1 MLKSNIETL
10 IENKEIKPEQL
21 PDNSQIQKEAKQL
34 TDNNPHND
42 EVNNAA
48 VEDFVKD
55 FVKQPKNT
63 QTIDWD
69 KVKVY
74 KPNEDS
80 YYKVSDDFD
89 WKNNPDHEP
98 DFIEIKDKKDDYQK
112 DEDFLGPD
120 EYIDENGNIQVD
132 PNWKPENADEDFL
145 GPDEYIDENGN
156 IQVDPN
162 WKPENADEDFVGPDE
177 QLAVINSGLPAEIK
191 NEPDYDTSDY
201 NFDWDYDIQTLG
213 VKSPEEIPDA
223 PVENAEQAK
232 SKQRLMNWLKSR
244 GHGFIMPEPSAS
256 NISPE
261 EATNNKA
268 SGSGRAAGSSLLGNI
283 GDASGLSY
291 TAPNVSPLNKEE
303 KHGGPT
309 NSTAS
314 GSVELPNSEKPTER
328 TMSLSTINSGETMFG
343 KSGMLGRSDLNKG
356 GEIKVGKS
364 GIKADFTGHTS
375 VPEELAPKPMRGN
388 ATNSI
393 YADLIMQILRK
404 FPKGYS
410 DNQITITVNGQNVL
424 VNGKQLSQLS
434 DIELNTLKEI
444 L

>member
-1 MLKSNIETL
+1 MKQEEQLTNQIEDI
-10 IENKEIKPEQL
+10 IENGTPEQVQNIAQNA
-21 PDNSQIQKEAKQL
+21 PKPIANEAKQTL
-34 TDNNPHND
+34 DNNPKND
-42 EVNNAA
+42 EVNNEV
-48 VEDFVKD
+48 VEDFVK
-55 FVKQPKNT
+55 QQSKN
-63 QTIDWD
+63 IDWD

-74 KPNEDS
+74 KPNEDP

-132 PNWKPENADEDFL
+132 PNWKPENADEDF
-145 GPDEYIDENGN
+145 
-156 IQVDPN
+156 
-162 WKPENADEDFVGPDE
+162 VGPDE
-177 QLAVINSGLPAEIK
+177 QLAVINSELPAEIK
-191 NEPDYDTSDY
+191 NEPVYDTSDY

-213 VKSPEEIPDA
+213 VKSPEEIPNA
-223 PVENAEQAK
+223 PVTNVEQAK
-232 SKQRLMNWLKSR
+232 SKQRLMNWLKSH
-244 GHGFIMPEPSAS
+244 GHGFIMPEPSVS
-256 NISPE
+256 NMPSE
-261 EATNNKA
+261 EATDNKV
-268 SGSGRAAGSSLLGNI
+268 SGVGRAAGSSLLGNI
-283 GDASGLSY
+283 GNASGLSY
-291 TAPNVSPLNKEE
+291 NVPNVRSLNKDD

-356 GEIKVGKS
+356 GEIKVGQS
-364 GIKADFTGHTS
+364 GIKANFTGHTS
-375 VPEELAPKPMRGN
+375 KPEELALKPIANTGN
-388 ATNSI
+388 GI
-393 YADLIMQILRK
+393 YTDLIMRILRE
-404 FPKGYS
+404 FPNGYS

-434 DIELNTLKEI
+434 DIEINTLKEI

>member
-10 IENKEIKPEQL
+10 IENKELTPEQL
-21 PDNSQIQKEAKQL
+21 PDNSQIQKEAKQVY
-34 TDNNPHND
+34 DSNPNND
-42 EVNNAA
+42 EVRNDA
-48 VEDFVKD
+48 VEDFVKQQLKD
-55 FVKQPKNT
+55 A

-69 KVKVY
+69 KVKLY
-74 KPNEDS
+74 KPSEDP

-132 PNWKPENADEDFL
+132 PNWKPENADEDF
-145 GPDEYIDENGN
+145 
-156 IQVDPN
+156 
-162 WKPENADEDFVGPDE
+162 VGPDE
-177 QLAVINSGLPAEIK
+177 QLAVINSDIPAEIK
-191 NEPDYDTSDY
+191 NEPVYDTSDY

-213 VKSPEEIPDA
+213 VKSPEEIPNA
-223 PVENAEQAK
+223 PVTNVEQAK
-232 SKQRLMNWLKSR
+232 SKQRLMNWLKSH
-244 GHGFIMPEPSAS
+244 GHGFIMPEPSVS
-256 NISPE
+256 NIPSE
-261 EATNNKA
+261 ESTDSKV
-268 SGSGRAAGSSLLGNI
+268 SGAGRAAGSSLLGNI
-283 GDASGLSY
+283 GNASGLNY
-291 TAPNVSPLNKEE
+291 TAPNVQSLNKED

-343 KSGMLGRSDLNKG
+343 KSGMLGSANLNKG

-375 VPEELAPKPMRGN
+375 KPEELAPKPMSGN
-388 ATNSI
+388 NSNGI
-393 YADLIMQILRK
+393 YTDLIMQILRK
-404 FPKGYS
+404 FPNGYS

-424 VNGKQLSQLS
+424 VNGKQLGQLS

>member
-1 MLKSNIETL
+1 MLKSNIESL
-10 IENKEIKPEQL
+10 IENKEIAPEQL
-21 PDNSQIQKEAKQL
+21 PDNSQIQQEAKQL
-34 TDNNPHND
+34 YDSKPNND
-42 EVNNAA
+42 EVDNDA
-48 VEDFVKD
+48 VEEFI
-55 FVKQPKNT
+55 KQE

-74 KPNEDS
+74 GPNEDP
-80 YYKVSDDFD
+80 YFKVSDESD

-132 PNWKPENADEDFL
+132 PNWKPENADEDF
-145 GPDEYIDENGN
+145 
-156 IQVDPN
+156 
-162 WKPENADEDFVGPDE
+162 VGPDE
-177 QLAVINSGLPAEIK
+177 QLAVINSGLPAEI
-191 NEPDYDTSDY
+191 EQPYDTSDY

-223 PVENAEQAK
+223 PVTNVEQAK
-232 SKQRLMNWLKSR
+232 SKQRLMNWLKSH
-244 GHGFIMPEPSAS
+244 GHGFIMPEPSVS
-256 NISPE
+256 SVSSE

-268 SGSGRAAGSSLLGNI
+268 SGSSRAAGSSLLGNI
-283 GDASGLSY
+283 GNASGLSY
-291 TAPNVSPLNKEE
+291 TAPNVSPLNKDD

-343 KSGMLGRSDLNKG
+343 KTGMLGRADLNKG

-375 VPEELAPKPMRGN
+375 KPEELAPKLN
-388 ATNSI
+388 ANGSNGI
-393 YADLIMQILRK
+393 YADLITQILRK
-404 FPKGYS
+404 FPNGYS

-424 VNGKQLSQLS
+424 VNGKQLGQLS
-434 DIELNTLKEI
+434 DIELQTLKEI

>member
-1 MLKSNIETL
+1 MALGMLKSNIETL

-21 PDNSQIQKEAKQL
+21 PDNSQIQKEAKQVY
-34 TDNNPHND
+34 DSKSNND
-42 EVNNAA
+42 EVNNDA

-69 KVKVY
+69 KVKLY
-74 KPNEDS
+74 KPNEDP

-132 PNWKPENADEDFL
+132 PNWKPENADEDF
-145 GPDEYIDENGN
+145 
-156 IQVDPN
+156 
-162 WKPENADEDFVGPDE
+162 VGPDE
-177 QLAVINSGLPAEIK
+177 QLAVINSGLPAEI
-191 NEPDYDTSDY
+191 EQPYDTSDY

-232 SKQRLMNWLKSR
+232 SKQRLMNWLKSH

-256 NISPE
+256 NISSE

-283 GDASGLSY
+283 GNASGLSY
-291 TAPNVSPLNKEE
+291 TAPNVSPLNKDD

-343 KSGMLGRSDLNKG
+343 KSGMLGSANLNKG
-356 GEIKVGKS
+356 GEIKVGQS
-364 GIKADFTGHTS
+364 GIKANFTGHTS
-375 VPEELAPKPMRGN
+375 KPEELAPKPIANTDNGIY
-388 ATNSI
+388 TN
-393 YADLIMQILRK
+393 LIMQILRE
-404 FPKGYS
+404 FPNGYS

-434 DIELNTLKEI
+434 DIEINTLKEI